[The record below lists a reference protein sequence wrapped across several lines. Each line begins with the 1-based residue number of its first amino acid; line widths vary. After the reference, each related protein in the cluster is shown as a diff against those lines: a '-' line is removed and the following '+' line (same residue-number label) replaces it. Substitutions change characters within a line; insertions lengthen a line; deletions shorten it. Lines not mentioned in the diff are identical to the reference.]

1 MKKEILNRD
10 DIKRLVD
17 AFYLKVRED
26 SLLAGI
32 FNARIKDSWPL
43 HLEKMYS
50 FWESLL
56 LDKVTYHGNPFAHHA
71 DLPVEKEHFDRWLK
85 LFDQTVDELFAG
97 EKAEEAK
104 SRAAKIAVIFHTKIQ
119 GLRKQ

>member
-1 MKKEILNRD
+1 MTKEILNKD
-10 DIKRLVD
+10 DIKQLVD

-26 SLLAGI
+26 GLLAGI
-32 FNARIKDSWPL
+32 FNSRIKDNWPL

-71 DLPVEKEHFDRWLK
+71 DLPVDKEHFDRWLA
-85 LFDQTVDELFAG
+85 LFGETVDELFEGAKAG
-97 EKAEEAK
+97 EAK
-104 SRAAKIAVIFHTKIQ
+104 SRAAKIAAIFQTKIENM
-119 GLRKQ
+119 RKL

>member
-26 SLLAGI
+26 NLLAEI
-32 FNARIKDSWPL
+32 FNVRIKDNWPL

-56 LDKVTYHGNPFAHHA
+56 LDKVTYHGNPFAQHV
-71 DLPVEKEHFDRWLK
+71 DLPVEKEHFERWLK
-85 LFDQTVDELFAG
+85 LFGETVDELFEG

-119 GLRKQ
+119 GLRKP